1 MDLDDNSSDAN
12 MSCQQAGSSDQ
23 TLNENVMHMSIIN
36 QLEGEHSRAYF
47 PRTPE
52 SDKQDGF
59 KRGKNIADGLEK

>member
-36 QLEGEHSRAYF
+36 QLEGEYSRTYF

-52 SDKQDGF
+52 QYQQDDF
-59 KRGKNIADGLEK
+59 